1 MISYDR
7 PRGHYFSLGN
17 EVFLLGLKPREFV
30 VYAFLLR
37 CEDRKS
43 YQCYPSYRRISEAT
57 GMGVSTVQ
65 KAVRAL
71 EDKCLIYTEPT
82 TVITKDGLTRNGSLL
97 YTIRPIQEAI
107 EYRWA
112 MATNKTA
119 V

>member
-1 MISYDR
+1 MIHYDR
-7 PRGHYFSLGN
+7 TKGNYFSLAN

-30 VYAFLLR
+30 VYAFLLC
-37 CEDRKS
+37 CEDRKT
-43 YQCYPSYRRISEAT
+43 YQCYPSHRTIGKAT
-57 GMGVSTVQ
+57 GMSVSTVQ

-97 YTIRPIQEAI
+97 YTIRPIREAL
-107 EYRWA
+107 EYHWA
-112 MATNKTA
+112 MAGETA